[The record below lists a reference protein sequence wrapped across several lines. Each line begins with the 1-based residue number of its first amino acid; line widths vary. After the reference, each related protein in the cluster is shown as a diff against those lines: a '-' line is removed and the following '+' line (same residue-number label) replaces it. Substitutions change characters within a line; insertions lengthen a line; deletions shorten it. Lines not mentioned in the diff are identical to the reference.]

1 MSARDEPQATP
12 LLDSIN
18 SRFSVDG
25 ELHQGFQLGSIV
37 IEPDLGVIIRNGQ
50 RYHLAPKAM
59 EILLFLS
66 STNGEIVS
74 REQILSF
81 GWGDNHAAKNN
92 VTHIISEIRHVLD
105 DHKECPT
112 YIQTI
117 PRKGYRML
125 LPTITKSRNSI
136 WPFPADQAGQII
148 DSEKKWKLS
157 FSLLKSSRLINASA
171 AYLVVSWVLLQVF
184 SIILPIFDVPTWGG
198 KVAALCLVV
207 GFPIVISFQWLK
219 EFKIR
224 KKFNHENTKKHRF
237 IYRQFAIDSFFVLI
251 ILLVIYYV
259 STHLIEKIENE
270 SSIQPIN
277 AVNEDKAP
285 QANFTENAVA
295 ILSFHATDTVNNPQ
309 YFISGLQE
317 ELINLVALKPA
328 FKVSSMRAID
338 ALGPKASITQ
348 IKNRLGVK
356 YIVEGK
362 SKTINGTLI
371 INTVMTDVIT
381 GFQVWSDESKGSTNE
396 LVLLYNELSRK
407 IINALHWLI
416 VGDKSLNNS
425 NYLPTESFLA
435 YDAYLQGKEKYRNS
449 KSIKALYQAEQ
460 LFLKA
465 LQLDPDFVQAS
476 SALCHIYL
484 DKYLLND
491 DTNEYQK
498 GLNVCQL
505 IASNEMVSFESQL
518 ALGTLYRV
526 NGQYQKAE
534 QHLNKAKLIK
544 PDASEVFISL
554 AELYTKL
561 GQISRAE
568 NLYQQAINL
577 ERGNWKNYY
586 DYGLFLFYSGRYEQ
600 AISQFNKVTLINKN
614 TAMVFN
620 ALGAVYYMVLDFEQ
634 ANVAWSKSLAIEPIS
649 VTYSNL
655 GTVLFFMQRF
665 ENAAEMYLKSA
676 ELSPLDP
683 TVWGNLGDAYKYSKN
698 KRPNAKLAY
707 QKGLELAKK
716 NALIND
722 KYPSLQAQIS
732 RYYSELEQCE
742 QAKVHQEIVLT
753 NNIQDPYIYY
763 DLAIVS
769 INCFDVDAIKLFIE
783 KAILLGYP
791 SKLLLADPQFY
802 DYKLWLQKLVKPI
815 HKKKGIQ

>member
-1 MSARDEPQATP
+1 MAARDEPQAAP
-12 LLDSIN
+12 LLDNIN
-18 SRFSVDG
+18 SRFSVDT
-25 ELHQGFQLGSIV
+25 ELHQGFQLGAVV

-59 EILLFLS
+59 EVLLFLS
-66 STNGEIVS
+66 STNGEIVT

-81 GWGDNHAAKNN
+81 GWGDKNAAKNN

-125 LPTITKSRNSI
+125 LPTIAKSANSI
-136 WPFPADQAGQII
+136 WPFPADQAGQITGL
-148 DSEKKWKLS
+148 DKKWKLS

-184 SIILPIFDVPTWGG
+184 SIILPIFDVQTWGG

-224 KKFNHENTKKHRF
+224 KKFNHENSKKPQF

-259 STHLIEKIENE
+259 STHLIDKIEKE
-270 SSIQPIN
+270 SSVQPIHIFN
-277 AVNEDKAP
+277 HDKAP
-285 QANFTENAVA
+285 RASLTENSVA
-295 ILSFHATDTVNNPQ
+295 ILSFHTIDTANNSQ

-328 FKVSSMRAID
+328 FKVSSMRAVN
-338 ALGPKASITQ
+338 ALGPQASIEQ
-348 IKNRLGVK
+348 IKHSLGVK

-362 SKTINGTLI
+362 SKTIDGTLI

-381 GFQVWSDESKGSTNE
+381 GFQVWSDESKGSINE
-396 LVLLYNELSRK
+396 LVLLYNEISRK
-407 IINALHWLI
+407 IINALHLLI
-416 VGDKSLNNS
+416 VGDKTLDNT
-425 NYLPTESFLA
+425 NYMPTESFLA

-449 KSIKALYQAEQ
+449 KSIKALNQAEQ
-460 LFLKA
+460 LFLTA

-476 SALCHIYL
+476 SALCHTYL

-498 GLNVCQL
+498 ALNVCQL
-505 IASNEMVSFESQL
+505 IANNEMVSFESQL

-544 PDASEVFISL
+544 SDSSEVFISL
-554 AELYTKL
+554 AELYAKL
-561 GQISRAE
+561 GQVSKAE
-568 NLYQQAINL
+568 SLYQEAINL
-577 ERGNWKNYY
+577 ERGNWQNYY
-586 DYGLFLFYSGRYEQ
+586 DYGLFLFYSGRYQQ

-634 ANVAWSKSLAIEPIS
+634 ANIAWSKSLAIEPIS

-665 ENAAEMYLKSA
+665 ENAAQMYLKSA

-698 KRPNAKLAY
+698 KQKNAQLAY
-707 QKGLELAKK
+707 QKGLKLAQK
-716 NALIND
+716 NAIIND
-722 KYPSLQAQIS
+722 KNPSLQAQIS
-732 RYYSELEQCE
+732 RYYSELRQCE
-742 QAKVHQEIVLT
+742 QAKKHQEIVLK
-753 NNIQDPYIYY
+753 NNVQDPYIYY

-769 INCFDVDAIKLFIE
+769 INCLDVDTVKLFIE
-783 KAILLGYP
+783 KAISLGYP
-791 SKLLLADPQFY
+791 AKLLLADPQFY
-802 DYKLWLQKLVKPI
+802 DYKLWLKTLVQEE
-815 HKKKGIQ
+815 GNL

>member
-1 MSARDEPQATP
+1 M
-12 LLDSIN
+12 
-18 SRFSVDG
+18 
-25 ELHQGFQLGSIV
+25 
-37 IEPDLGVIIRNGQ
+37 
-50 RYHLAPKAM
+50 
-59 EILLFLS
+59 
-66 STNGEIVS
+66 
-74 REQILSF
+74 
-81 GWGDNHAAKNN
+81 
-92 VTHIISEIRHVLD
+92 LD

-125 LPTITKSRNSI
+125 LPTIAKSANSI
-136 WPFPADQAGQII
+136 WPFPADQAGQITGL
-148 DSEKKWKLS
+148 DKKWKLS

-224 KKFNHENTKKHRF
+224 KKFNHENSKKPQF

-259 STHLIEKIENE
+259 STHLIDKIEKE
-270 SSIQPIN
+270 SSVQPIHIFN
-277 AVNEDKAP
+277 HDKAP
-285 QANFTENAVA
+285 RASLTENSVA
-295 ILSFHATDTVNNPQ
+295 ILSFHTIDTANNSQ

-328 FKVSSMRAID
+328 FKVSSMRAVN
-338 ALGPKASITQ
+338 ALGPQASIEQ
-348 IKNRLGVK
+348 IKHSLGVK

-362 SKTINGTLI
+362 SKTIDGTLI

-381 GFQVWSDESKGSTNE
+381 GFQVWSDESKGSINE
-396 LVLLYNELSRK
+396 LVLLYNEISRK
-407 IINALHWLI
+407 IINALHLLI
-416 VGDKSLNNS
+416 VGDKTLDNT
-425 NYLPTESFLA
+425 NYMPTESFLA

-449 KSIKALYQAEQ
+449 KSIKALNQAEQ
-460 LFLKA
+460 LFLTA

-476 SALCHIYL
+476 SALCHTYL

-498 GLNVCQL
+498 ALNVCQL
-505 IASNEMVSFESQL
+505 IANNEMVSFESQL

-544 PDASEVFISL
+544 SDSSEVFISL
-554 AELYTKL
+554 AELYAKL
-561 GQISRAE
+561 GQVSKAE
-568 NLYQQAINL
+568 SLYQEAINL
-577 ERGNWKNYY
+577 ERGNWQNYY
-586 DYGLFLFYSGRYEQ
+586 DYGLFLFYSGRYQQ
-600 AISQFNKVTLINKN
+600 AINQFNKVTLINKN

-634 ANVAWSKSLAIEPIS
+634 ANIAWSKSLAIEPIS

-665 ENAAEMYLKSA
+665 ENAAQMYLKSA

-698 KRPNAKLAY
+698 KQKNAQLAYEKGLKLA
-707 QKGLELAKK
+707 QK
-716 NALIND
+716 NAIIND
-722 KYPSLQAQIS
+722 KNSSLQAQIS
-732 RYYSELEQCE
+732 RYYSELRQCE
-742 QAKVHQEIVLT
+742 QAKKHQEIVLK
-753 NNIQDPYIYY
+753 NNVQDPYIYY

-769 INCFDVDAIKLFIE
+769 INCLDVDTVKLFIE
-783 KAILLGYP
+783 KAISLGYP
-791 SKLLLADPQFY
+791 AKLLLADPQFY
-802 DYKLWLQKLVKPI
+802 DYKLWLKTLVQEE
-815 HKKKGIQ
+815 GNL

>member
-1 MSARDEPQATP
+1 MAARDEPQAAP
-12 LLDSIN
+12 LLDNIN
-18 SRFSVDG
+18 SRFSVDT
-25 ELHQGFQLGSIV
+25 ELHQGFQLGAVV

-59 EILLFLS
+59 EVLLFLS
-66 STNGEIVS
+66 STNGEIVT

-81 GWGDNHAAKNN
+81 GWGDKNAAKNN

-125 LPTITKSRNSI
+125 LPTIAKSANSI
-136 WPFPADQAGQII
+136 WPFPADQAGQITGL
-148 DSEKKWKLS
+148 DKKWKLS

-224 KKFNHENTKKHRF
+224 KKFNHENSKKPQF

-259 STHLIEKIENE
+259 STHLIDKIEKE
-270 SSIQPIN
+270 SSVQPIHIFN
-277 AVNEDKAP
+277 HDKAP
-285 QANFTENAVA
+285 RASLTENSVA
-295 ILSFHATDTVNNPQ
+295 ILSFHTIDTANNSQ

-328 FKVSSMRAID
+328 FKVSSMRAVN
-338 ALGPKASITQ
+338 ALGPQASIEQ
-348 IKNRLGVK
+348 IKHSLGVK

-362 SKTINGTLI
+362 SKTIDGTLI

-381 GFQVWSDESKGSTNE
+381 GFQVWSDESKGSINE
-396 LVLLYNELSRK
+396 LVLLYNEISRK
-407 IINALHWLI
+407 IINALHLLI
-416 VGDKSLNNS
+416 VGDKTLDNT
-425 NYLPTESFLA
+425 NYMPTESFLA

-449 KSIKALYQAEQ
+449 KSIKALNQAEQ
-460 LFLKA
+460 LFLTA

-476 SALCHIYL
+476 SALCHTYL

-498 GLNVCQL
+498 ALNVCQL
-505 IASNEMVSFESQL
+505 IANNEMVSFESQL

-544 PDASEVFISL
+544 SDSSEVFISL
-554 AELYTKL
+554 AELYAKL
-561 GQISRAE
+561 GQVSKAE
-568 NLYQQAINL
+568 SLYQEAINL
-577 ERGNWKNYY
+577 ERGNWQNYY
-586 DYGLFLFYSGRYEQ
+586 DYGLFLFYSGRYQQ

-634 ANVAWSKSLAIEPIS
+634 ANIAWSKSLAIEPIS

-665 ENAAEMYLKSA
+665 ENAAQMYLKSA

-698 KRPNAKLAY
+698 KQKNAQLAYEKGLKLA
-707 QKGLELAKK
+707 QK
-716 NALIND
+716 NAIIND
-722 KYPSLQAQIS
+722 KNPSLQAQIS
-732 RYYSELEQCE
+732 RYYSELRQCE
-742 QAKVHQEIVLT
+742 QAKKHQEIVLK
-753 NNIQDPYIYY
+753 NNVQDPYIYY

-769 INCFDVDAIKLFIE
+769 INCLDVDTVKLFIE
-783 KAILLGYP
+783 KAISLGYP
-791 SKLLLADPQFY
+791 AKLLLADPQFY
-802 DYKLWLQKLVKPI
+802 DYKLWLKTLVQEE
-815 HKKKGIQ
+815 GNL

>member
-1 MSARDEPQATP
+1 MAARDEPQAAP
-12 LLDSIN
+12 LLDNIN
-18 SRFSVDG
+18 SRFSVDT
-25 ELHQGFQLGSIV
+25 ELHQGFQLGAAV

-59 EILLFLS
+59 EVLLFLS
-66 STNGEIVS
+66 STNGEIVT

-81 GWGDNHAAKNN
+81 GWGDKNAAKNN

-125 LPTITKSRNSI
+125 LPTIAKSANSI
-136 WPFPADQAGQII
+136 WPFPADQAGQITGL
-148 DSEKKWKLS
+148 DKKWKLS

-224 KKFNHENTKKHRF
+224 KKFNHENSKKPQF

-259 STHLIEKIENE
+259 STHLIDKIEKE
-270 SSIQPIN
+270 SSVQPIHIFN
-277 AVNEDKAP
+277 HDKAP
-285 QANFTENAVA
+285 RASLTENSVA
-295 ILSFHATDTVNNPQ
+295 ILSFHTIDTANNSQ

-328 FKVSSMRAID
+328 FKVSSMRAVN
-338 ALGPKASITQ
+338 ALGPQASIEQ
-348 IKNRLGVK
+348 IKQSLGVK

-362 SKTINGTLI
+362 SKTIDGTLI

-381 GFQVWSDESKGSTNE
+381 GFQVWSDESKGSINE
-396 LVLLYNELSRK
+396 LVLLYNEISRK
-407 IINALHWLI
+407 IINALHLLI
-416 VGDKSLNNS
+416 VGDKTLDNT
-425 NYLPTESFLA
+425 NYMPTESFLA

-449 KSIKALYQAEQ
+449 KSIKALNQAEQ
-460 LFLKA
+460 LFLTA

-476 SALCHIYL
+476 SALCHTYL

-498 GLNVCQL
+498 ALNVCQL
-505 IASNEMVSFESQL
+505 IANNEMVSFESQL

-544 PDASEVFISL
+544 SDSSEVFISL
-554 AELYTKL
+554 AELYAKL
-561 GQISRAE
+561 GQVSKAE
-568 NLYQQAINL
+568 SLYQEAINL

-586 DYGLFLFYSGRYEQ
+586 DYGLFLFYSGRYQQ

-634 ANVAWSKSLAIEPIS
+634 ANIAWSKSLAIEPIS

-665 ENAAEMYLKSA
+665 ENAAQMYLKSA

-698 KRPNAKLAY
+698 KQKNAQLAYEKGLKLA
-707 QKGLELAKK
+707 QK
-716 NALIND
+716 NAIIND
-722 KYPSLQAQIS
+722 KNPSLQAQIS
-732 RYYSELEQCE
+732 RYYSELRQCE
-742 QAKVHQEIVLT
+742 QAKKHQEIVLK
-753 NNIQDPYIYY
+753 NNVQDPYIYY

-769 INCFDVDAIKLFIE
+769 INCLDVDTVKLFIE
-783 KAILLGYP
+783 KAISLGYP
-791 SKLLLADPQFY
+791 AKLLLADPQFY
-802 DYKLWLQKLVKPI
+802 DYKLWLKTLVQEE
-815 HKKKGIQ
+815 GNL

>member
-1 MSARDEPQATP
+1 VAARDEPQAAP
-12 LLDSIN
+12 LLDNIN
-18 SRFSVDG
+18 SRFSVDT
-25 ELHQGFQLGSIV
+25 ELHQGFQLGAAV

-59 EILLFLS
+59 EVLLFLS
-66 STNGEIVS
+66 STNGEIVT

-81 GWGDNHAAKNN
+81 GWGDKNAAKNN

-125 LPTITKSRNSI
+125 LPTIAKSANSI
-136 WPFPADQAGQII
+136 WPFPADQAGQITGL
-148 DSEKKWKLS
+148 DKKWKLS

-224 KKFNHENTKKHRF
+224 KKFNHENSKKPQF

-259 STHLIEKIENE
+259 STHLIDKIEKE
-270 SSIQPIN
+270 SSVQPIHIFN
-277 AVNEDKAP
+277 HDKAP
-285 QANFTENAVA
+285 RASLTENSVA
-295 ILSFHATDTVNNPQ
+295 ILSFHTIDTANNSQ

-328 FKVSSMRAID
+328 FKVSSMRAVN
-338 ALGPKASITQ
+338 ALGPQASIEQ
-348 IKNRLGVK
+348 IKQSLGVK

-362 SKTINGTLI
+362 SKTIDGTLI

-381 GFQVWSDESKGSTNE
+381 GFQVWSDESKGSINE
-396 LVLLYNELSRK
+396 LVLLYNEISRK
-407 IINALHWLI
+407 IINALHLLI
-416 VGDKSLNNS
+416 VGDKTLDNT
-425 NYLPTESFLA
+425 NYMPTESFLA

-449 KSIKALYQAEQ
+449 KSIKALNQAEQ
-460 LFLKA
+460 LFLTA

-476 SALCHIYL
+476 SALCHTYL

-498 GLNVCQL
+498 ALNVCQL
-505 IASNEMVSFESQL
+505 IANNEMVSFESQL

-544 PDASEVFISL
+544 SDSSEVFISL
-554 AELYTKL
+554 AELYAKL
-561 GQISRAE
+561 GQVSKAE
-568 NLYQQAINL
+568 SLYQEAINL

-586 DYGLFLFYSGRYEQ
+586 DYGLFLFYSGRYQQ

-634 ANVAWSKSLAIEPIS
+634 ANIAWSKSLAIEPIS

-665 ENAAEMYLKSA
+665 ENAAQMYLKSA

-698 KRPNAKLAY
+698 KQKNAQLAYEKGLKLA
-707 QKGLELAKK
+707 QK
-716 NALIND
+716 NAIIND
-722 KYPSLQAQIS
+722 KNPSLQAQIS
-732 RYYSELEQCE
+732 RYYSELRQCE
-742 QAKVHQEIVLT
+742 QAKKHQEIVLK
-753 NNIQDPYIYY
+753 NNVQDPYIYY

-769 INCFDVDAIKLFIE
+769 INCLDVDTVKLFIE
-783 KAILLGYP
+783 KAISLGYP
-791 SKLLLADPQFY
+791 AKLLLADPQFY
-802 DYKLWLQKLVKPI
+802 DYKLWLKTLVQEE
-815 HKKKGIQ
+815 GNL

>member
-1 MSARDEPQATP
+1 MAARDEPQAAP
-12 LLDSIN
+12 LLDNIN
-18 SRFSVDG
+18 SRFSVDT
-25 ELHQGFQLGSIV
+25 ELHQGFQLGAAV

-59 EILLFLS
+59 EVLLFLS
-66 STNGEIVS
+66 STNGEIVT

-81 GWGDNHAAKNN
+81 GWGDKNAAKNN

-125 LPTITKSRNSI
+125 LPTIAKSANSI
-136 WPFPADQAGQII
+136 WPFPADQAGQITGL
-148 DSEKKWKLS
+148 DKKWKLS

-224 KKFNHENTKKHRF
+224 KKFNHENSKKPQF

-259 STHLIEKIENE
+259 STHLIDKIEKE
-270 SSIQPIN
+270 SSVQPIHIFN
-277 AVNEDKAP
+277 HDKAP
-285 QANFTENAVA
+285 RASLTENSVA
-295 ILSFHATDTVNNPQ
+295 ILSFHTIDTANNSQ

-328 FKVSSMRAID
+328 FKVSSMRAVN
-338 ALGPKASITQ
+338 ALGPQASIEQ
-348 IKNRLGVK
+348 IKHSLGVK

-362 SKTINGTLI
+362 SKTIDGTLI

-381 GFQVWSDESKGSTNE
+381 GFQVWSDESKGSINE
-396 LVLLYNELSRK
+396 LVLLYNEISRK
-407 IINALHWLI
+407 IINALHLLI
-416 VGDKSLNNS
+416 VGDKTLDNT
-425 NYLPTESFLA
+425 NYMPTESFLA

-449 KSIKALYQAEQ
+449 KSIKALNQAEQ
-460 LFLKA
+460 LFLTA

-476 SALCHIYL
+476 SALCHTYL

-498 GLNVCQL
+498 ALNVCQL
-505 IASNEMVSFESQL
+505 IANNEMVSFESQL

-544 PDASEVFISL
+544 SDSSEVFISL
-554 AELYTKL
+554 AELYAKL
-561 GQISRAE
+561 GQVSKAE
-568 NLYQQAINL
+568 SLYQEAINL
-577 ERGNWKNYY
+577 ERGNWQNYY
-586 DYGLFLFYSGRYEQ
+586 DYGLFLFYSGRYQQ

-634 ANVAWSKSLAIEPIS
+634 ANIAWSKSLAIEPIS

-665 ENAAEMYLKSA
+665 ENAAQMYLKSA

-698 KRPNAKLAY
+698 KQKNAQLAYEKGLKLA
-707 QKGLELAKK
+707 QK
-716 NALIND
+716 NAIIND
-722 KYPSLQAQIS
+722 KNPSLQAQIS
-732 RYYSELEQCE
+732 RYYSELRQCE
-742 QAKVHQEIVLT
+742 QAEKHQEIVLK
-753 NNIQDPYIYY
+753 NNVQDPYIYY

-769 INCFDVDAIKLFIE
+769 INCLDVDTVKLFIE
-783 KAILLGYP
+783 KAISLGYP
-791 SKLLLADPQFY
+791 AKLLLADPQFY
-802 DYKLWLQKLVKPI
+802 DYKLWLKTLVQEE
-815 HKKKGIQ
+815 GNL

>member
-1 MSARDEPQATP
+1 MAARDEPQAAP
-12 LLDSIN
+12 LLDNIN
-18 SRFSVDG
+18 SRFSVDT
-25 ELHQGFQLGSIV
+25 ELHQGFQLGAAV

-59 EILLFLS
+59 EVLLFLS
-66 STNGEIVS
+66 STNGEIVT

-81 GWGDNHAAKNN
+81 GWGDKNAAKNN

-125 LPTITKSRNSI
+125 LPTIAKSANSI
-136 WPFPADQAGQII
+136 WPFPADQAGQITGL
-148 DSEKKWKLS
+148 DKKWKLS

-224 KKFNHENTKKHRF
+224 KKFNYENSKKPQF

-259 STHLIEKIENE
+259 STHLIDKIEKE
-270 SSIQPIN
+270 SSVQPIHIFN
-277 AVNEDKAP
+277 HDKAP
-285 QANFTENAVA
+285 RASLTENSVA
-295 ILSFHATDTVNNPQ
+295 ILSFHTIDTANNSQ

-328 FKVSSMRAID
+328 FKVSSMRAVN
-338 ALGPKASITQ
+338 ALGPQASIEQ
-348 IKNRLGVK
+348 IKHSLGVK

-362 SKTINGTLI
+362 SKTIDGTLI

-381 GFQVWSDESKGSTNE
+381 GFQVWSDESKGSINE
-396 LVLLYNELSRK
+396 LVLLYNEISRK
-407 IINALHWLI
+407 IINALHLLI
-416 VGDKSLNNS
+416 VGDKTLDNT
-425 NYLPTESFLA
+425 NYMPTESFLA

-449 KSIKALYQAEQ
+449 KSIKALNQAEQ
-460 LFLKA
+460 LFLTA

-476 SALCHIYL
+476 SALCHTYL

-498 GLNVCQL
+498 ALNVCQL
-505 IASNEMVSFESQL
+505 IANNEMVSFESQL

-544 PDASEVFISL
+544 SDSSEVFISL
-554 AELYTKL
+554 AELYAKL
-561 GQISRAE
+561 GQVSKAE
-568 NLYQQAINL
+568 SLYQEAINL
-577 ERGNWKNYY
+577 ERGNWQNYY
-586 DYGLFLFYSGRYEQ
+586 DYGLFLFYSGRYQQ

-634 ANVAWSKSLAIEPIS
+634 ANIAWSKSLAIEPIS

-665 ENAAEMYLKSA
+665 ENAAQMYLKSA

-698 KRPNAKLAY
+698 KQKNAQLAYEKGLKLA
-707 QKGLELAKK
+707 QK
-716 NALIND
+716 NAIIND
-722 KYPSLQAQIS
+722 KNPSLQAQIS
-732 RYYSELEQCE
+732 RYYSELRQCE
-742 QAKVHQEIVLT
+742 QAKKHQEIVLK
-753 NNIQDPYIYY
+753 NNVQDPYIYY

-769 INCFDVDAIKLFIE
+769 INCLDVDTVKLFIE
-783 KAILLGYP
+783 KAISLGYP
-791 SKLLLADPQFY
+791 AKLLLADPQFY
-802 DYKLWLQKLVKPI
+802 DYKLWLKTLVQEE
-815 HKKKGIQ
+815 GNL

>member
-1 MSARDEPQATP
+1 MAARDEPQAAP
-12 LLDSIN
+12 LLDNIN
-18 SRFSVDG
+18 SRFSVDT
-25 ELHQGFQLGSIV
+25 ELHQGFQLGAAV

-59 EILLFLS
+59 EVLLFLS
-66 STNGEIVS
+66 STNGEIVT

-81 GWGDNHAAKNN
+81 GWGDKNAAKNN

-125 LPTITKSRNSI
+125 LPTIAKSANSI
-136 WPFPADQAGQII
+136 WPFPADQAGQITGL
-148 DSEKKWKLS
+148 DKKWKLS

-224 KKFNHENTKKHRF
+224 KKFNHENSKKPQF

-259 STHLIEKIENE
+259 STHLIDKIEKE
-270 SSIQPIN
+270 SSVQPIHIFN
-277 AVNEDKAP
+277 HDKAP
-285 QANFTENAVA
+285 RASLTENSVA
-295 ILSFHATDTVNNPQ
+295 ILSFHTIDTANNSQ

-328 FKVSSMRAID
+328 FKVSSMRAVN
-338 ALGPKASITQ
+338 ALGPQASIEQ
-348 IKNRLGVK
+348 IKHSLGVK

-362 SKTINGTLI
+362 SKTIDGTLI

-381 GFQVWSDESKGSTNE
+381 GFQVWSDESKGSINE
-396 LVLLYNELSRK
+396 LVLLYNEISRK
-407 IINALHWLI
+407 IINALHLLI
-416 VGDKSLNNS
+416 VGDKTLDNT
-425 NYLPTESFLA
+425 NYMPTESFLA

-449 KSIKALYQAEQ
+449 KSIKALNQAEQ
-460 LFLKA
+460 LFLTA

-476 SALCHIYL
+476 SALCHTYL

-498 GLNVCQL
+498 ALNVCQL
-505 IASNEMVSFESQL
+505 IANNEMVSFESQL

-544 PDASEVFISL
+544 SDSSEVFISL
-554 AELYTKL
+554 AELYAKL
-561 GQISRAE
+561 GQVSKAE
-568 NLYQQAINL
+568 SLYQEAINL
-577 ERGNWKNYY
+577 ERGNWQNYY
-586 DYGLFLFYSGRYEQ
+586 DYGLFLFYSGRYQQ

-634 ANVAWSKSLAIEPIS
+634 ANIAWSKSLAIEPIS

-665 ENAAEMYLKSA
+665 ENAAQMYLKSA

-698 KRPNAKLAY
+698 KQKNAQLAYEKGLKLA
-707 QKGLELAKK
+707 QK
-716 NALIND
+716 NAIIND
-722 KYPSLQAQIS
+722 KNPSLQAQIS
-732 RYYSELEQCE
+732 RYYSELRQCE
-742 QAKVHQEIVLT
+742 QAKKHQEIVLK
-753 NNIQDPYIYY
+753 NNVQDPYIYY

-769 INCFDVDAIKLFIE
+769 INCLDVDTVKLFIE
-783 KAILLGYP
+783 KAISLGYP
-791 SKLLLADPQFY
+791 AKLLLADPQFY
-802 DYKLWLQKLVKPI
+802 DYKLWLKTLVQEE
-815 HKKKGIQ
+815 GNL

>member
-1 MSARDEPQATP
+1 MAARDEPQAAP
-12 LLDSIN
+12 LLDNIN
-18 SRFSVDG
+18 SRFSVDT
-25 ELHQGFQLGSIV
+25 ELHQGFQLGAAV

-59 EILLFLS
+59 EVLLFLS
-66 STNGEIVS
+66 STNGEIVT

-81 GWGDNHAAKNN
+81 GWGDKNAAKNN

-125 LPTITKSRNSI
+125 LPTIAKSANSI
-136 WPFPADQAGQII
+136 WPFPADQAGQITGL
-148 DSEKKWKLS
+148 DKKWKLS

-224 KKFNHENTKKHRF
+224 KKFNHENSKKPQF

-259 STHLIEKIENE
+259 STHLIDKIEKE
-270 SSIQPIN
+270 SSVQPIHIFN
-277 AVNEDKAP
+277 HDKAP
-285 QANFTENAVA
+285 RASLTENSVA
-295 ILSFHATDTVNNPQ
+295 ILSFHTIDTANNSQ

-328 FKVSSMRAID
+328 FKVSSMRAVN
-338 ALGPKASITQ
+338 ALGPQASIEQ
-348 IKNRLGVK
+348 IKQSLGVK

-362 SKTINGTLI
+362 SKTIDGTLI

-381 GFQVWSDESKGSTNE
+381 GFQVWSDESKGSINE
-396 LVLLYNELSRK
+396 LVLLYNEISRK
-407 IINALHWLI
+407 IINALHLLI
-416 VGDKSLNNS
+416 VGDKTLDNT
-425 NYLPTESFLA
+425 NYMPTESFLA

-449 KSIKALYQAEQ
+449 KSIKALNQAEQ
-460 LFLKA
+460 LFLTA

-476 SALCHIYL
+476 SALCHTYL

-498 GLNVCQL
+498 ALNVCQL
-505 IASNEMVSFESQL
+505 IANNEMVSFESQL

-544 PDASEVFISL
+544 SDSSEVFISL
-554 AELYTKL
+554 AELYAKL
-561 GQISRAE
+561 GQVSKAE
-568 NLYQQAINL
+568 SLYQEAINL
-577 ERGNWKNYY
+577 ERGNWQNYY
-586 DYGLFLFYSGRYEQ
+586 DYGLFLFYSGRYQQ

-634 ANVAWSKSLAIEPIS
+634 ANIAWSKSLAIEPIS

-665 ENAAEMYLKSA
+665 ENAAQMYLKSA

-698 KRPNAKLAY
+698 KQKNAQLAYEKGLKLA
-707 QKGLELAKK
+707 QK
-716 NALIND
+716 NAIIND
-722 KYPSLQAQIS
+722 KNPSLQAQIS
-732 RYYSELEQCE
+732 RYYSELRQCE
-742 QAKVHQEIVLT
+742 QAKKHQEIVLK
-753 NNIQDPYIYY
+753 NNVQDPYIYY

-769 INCFDVDAIKLFIE
+769 INCLDVDTVKLFIE
-783 KAILLGYP
+783 KAISLGYP
-791 SKLLLADPQFY
+791 AKLLLADPQFY
-802 DYKLWLQKLVKPI
+802 DYKLWLKTLVQEE
-815 HKKKGIQ
+815 GNL

>member
-1 MSARDEPQATP
+1 MAARDEPQAAP
-12 LLDSIN
+12 LLDNIN
-18 SRFSVDG
+18 SRFSVDT
-25 ELHQGFQLGSIV
+25 ELHQGFQLGAAV

-59 EILLFLS
+59 EVLLFLS
-66 STNGEIVS
+66 STNGEIVT

-81 GWGDNHAAKNN
+81 GWGDKNAAKNN

-125 LPTITKSRNSI
+125 LPTIAKSANSI
-136 WPFPADQAGQII
+136 WPFPADQAGQITGL
-148 DSEKKWKLS
+148 DKKWKLS

-224 KKFNHENTKKHRF
+224 KKFNHENSKKPQF

-259 STHLIEKIENE
+259 STHLIDKIEKE
-270 SSIQPIN
+270 SSVQPIHIFN
-277 AVNEDKAP
+277 HDKAP
-285 QANFTENAVA
+285 RASLTENSVA
-295 ILSFHATDTVNNPQ
+295 ILSFHTIDTANNSQ

-328 FKVSSMRAID
+328 FKVSSMRAVN
-338 ALGPKASITQ
+338 ALGPQASIEQ
-348 IKNRLGVK
+348 IKHSLGVK

-362 SKTINGTLI
+362 SKTIDGTLI

-381 GFQVWSDESKGSTNE
+381 GFQVWSDESKGSINE
-396 LVLLYNELSRK
+396 LVLLYNEISRK
-407 IINALHWLI
+407 IINALHLLI
-416 VGDKSLNNS
+416 VGDKTLDNT
-425 NYLPTESFLA
+425 NYMPTESFLA

-449 KSIKALYQAEQ
+449 KSIKALNQAEQ
-460 LFLKA
+460 LFLTA

-476 SALCHIYL
+476 SALCHTYL

-498 GLNVCQL
+498 ALNVCQL
-505 IASNEMVSFESQL
+505 IANNEMVSFESQL

-544 PDASEVFISL
+544 SDSSEVFISL
-554 AELYTKL
+554 AELYAKL
-561 GQISRAE
+561 GQVSKAE
-568 NLYQQAINL
+568 SLYQEAINL

-586 DYGLFLFYSGRYEQ
+586 DYGLFLFYSGRYQQ

-634 ANVAWSKSLAIEPIS
+634 ANIAWSKSLAIEPIS

-665 ENAAEMYLKSA
+665 ENASEMYLKSA

-698 KRPNAKLAY
+698 KQKNAQLAYEKGLKLA
-707 QKGLELAKK
+707 QK
-716 NALIND
+716 NAIIND
-722 KYPSLQAQIS
+722 KNPSLQAQIS
-732 RYYSELEQCE
+732 RYYSELRQCE
-742 QAKVHQEIVLT
+742 QAKKHQEIVLK
-753 NNIQDPYIYY
+753 NNVQDPYIYY

-769 INCFDVDAIKLFIE
+769 INCLDVDTVKLFIE
-783 KAILLGYP
+783 KAISLGYP
-791 SKLLLADPQFY
+791 AKLLLADPQFY
-802 DYKLWLQKLVKPI
+802 DYKLWLKTLVQEE
-815 HKKKGIQ
+815 GNL

>member
-1 MSARDEPQATP
+1 MAARDEPQAAP
-12 LLDSIN
+12 LLDNIN
-18 SRFSVDG
+18 SRFSVDT
-25 ELHQGFQLGSIV
+25 ELHQGFQLGAAV

-59 EILLFLS
+59 EVLLFLS
-66 STNGEIVS
+66 STNGEIVT

-81 GWGDNHAAKNN
+81 GWGDKNAAKNN

-125 LPTITKSRNSI
+125 LPTIAKSANSI
-136 WPFPADQAGQII
+136 WPFPADQAGQITGL
-148 DSEKKWKLS
+148 DKKWKLS

-224 KKFNHENTKKHRF
+224 KKFNHENSKKPQF

-259 STHLIEKIENE
+259 STHLIDKIEKE
-270 SSIQPIN
+270 SSVQPIHIFN
-277 AVNEDKAP
+277 HDKAP
-285 QANFTENAVA
+285 RASLTENSVA
-295 ILSFHATDTVNNPQ
+295 ILSFQTIDTANNSQ

-328 FKVSSMRAID
+328 FKVSSMRAVN
-338 ALGPKASITQ
+338 ALGPQASIEQ
-348 IKNRLGVK
+348 IKHSLGVK

-362 SKTINGTLI
+362 SKTIDGTLI

-381 GFQVWSDESKGSTNE
+381 GFQVWSDESKGSINE
-396 LVLLYNELSRK
+396 LVLLYNEISRK
-407 IINALHWLI
+407 IINALHLLI
-416 VGDKSLNNS
+416 VGDKTLDNT
-425 NYLPTESFLA
+425 NYMPTESFLA

-449 KSIKALYQAEQ
+449 KSIKALNQAEQ
-460 LFLKA
+460 LFLTA

-476 SALCHIYL
+476 SALCHTYL

-498 GLNVCQL
+498 ALNVCQL
-505 IASNEMVSFESQL
+505 IANNEMVSFESQL

-544 PDASEVFISL
+544 SDSSEVFISL
-554 AELYTKL
+554 AELYAKL
-561 GQISRAE
+561 GQVSKAE
-568 NLYQQAINL
+568 SLYQEAINL
-577 ERGNWKNYY
+577 ERGNWQNYY
-586 DYGLFLFYSGRYEQ
+586 DYGLFLFYSGRYQQ

-634 ANVAWSKSLAIEPIS
+634 ANIAWSKSLAIEPIS

-665 ENAAEMYLKSA
+665 ENAAQMYLKSA

-698 KRPNAKLAY
+698 KQKNAQLAYEKGLKLA
-707 QKGLELAKK
+707 QK
-716 NALIND
+716 NAIIND
-722 KYPSLQAQIS
+722 KNPSLQAQIS
-732 RYYSELEQCE
+732 RYYSELRQCE
-742 QAKVHQEIVLT
+742 QAKKHQEIVLK
-753 NNIQDPYIYY
+753 NNVQDPYIYY

-769 INCFDVDAIKLFIE
+769 INCLDVDTVKLFIE
-783 KAILLGYP
+783 KAISLGYP
-791 SKLLLADPQFY
+791 AKLLLADPQFY
-802 DYKLWLQKLVKPI
+802 DYKLWLKTLVQEE
-815 HKKKGIQ
+815 GNL

>member
-1 MSARDEPQATP
+1 MAARDEPQAAP
-12 LLDSIN
+12 LLDNIN
-18 SRFSVDG
+18 SRFSVDT
-25 ELHQGFQLGSIV
+25 ELHQGFQLGAVV

-59 EILLFLS
+59 EVLLFLS
-66 STNGEIVS
+66 STNGEIVT

-81 GWGDNHAAKNN
+81 GWGDKNAAKNN

-125 LPTITKSRNSI
+125 LPTIAKSANSI
-136 WPFPADQAGQII
+136 WPFPADQAGQITGL
-148 DSEKKWKLS
+148 DKKWKLS

-184 SIILPIFDVPTWGG
+184 SIILPIFDGPTWGG

-224 KKFNHENTKKHRF
+224 KKFNHENSKKPQF

-259 STHLIEKIENE
+259 STHLIDKIEKE
-270 SSIQPIN
+270 SSVQPIHIFN
-277 AVNEDKAP
+277 HDKAP
-285 QANFTENAVA
+285 RASLTENSVA
-295 ILSFHATDTVNNPQ
+295 ILSFHTIDTANNSQ

-328 FKVSSMRAID
+328 FKVSSMRAVN
-338 ALGPKASITQ
+338 ALGPQASIEQ
-348 IKNRLGVK
+348 IKHSLGVK

-362 SKTINGTLI
+362 SKTIDGTLI

-381 GFQVWSDESKGSTNE
+381 GFQVWSDESKGSINE
-396 LVLLYNELSRK
+396 LVLLYNEISRK
-407 IINALHWLI
+407 IINALHLLI
-416 VGDKSLNNS
+416 VGDKTLDNT
-425 NYLPTESFLA
+425 NYMPTESFLA

-449 KSIKALYQAEQ
+449 KSIKALNQAEQ
-460 LFLKA
+460 LFLTA

-476 SALCHIYL
+476 SALCHTYL

-498 GLNVCQL
+498 ALNVCQL
-505 IASNEMVSFESQL
+505 IANNEMVSFESQL

-544 PDASEVFISL
+544 SDSSEVFISL
-554 AELYTKL
+554 AELYAKL
-561 GQISRAE
+561 GQVSKAE
-568 NLYQQAINL
+568 SLYQEAINL
-577 ERGNWKNYY
+577 ERGNWQNYY
-586 DYGLFLFYSGRYEQ
+586 DYGLFLFYSGRYQQ

-634 ANVAWSKSLAIEPIS
+634 ANIAWSKSLAIEPIS

-665 ENAAEMYLKSA
+665 ENAAQMYLKSA

-698 KRPNAKLAY
+698 KQKNAQLAYEKGLKLA
-707 QKGLELAKK
+707 QK
-716 NALIND
+716 NAIIND
-722 KYPSLQAQIS
+722 KNPSLQAQIS
-732 RYYSELEQCE
+732 RYYSELRQCE
-742 QAKVHQEIVLT
+742 QAKKHQEIVLK
-753 NNIQDPYIYY
+753 NNVQDPYIYY

-769 INCFDVDAIKLFIE
+769 INCLDVDTVKLFIE
-783 KAILLGYP
+783 KAISLGYP
-791 SKLLLADPQFY
+791 AKLLLADPQFY
-802 DYKLWLQKLVKPI
+802 DYKLWLKTLVQEE
-815 HKKKGIQ
+815 GNL

>member
-1 MSARDEPQATP
+1 MAARDEPQAAP
-12 LLDSIN
+12 LLDNIN
-18 SRFSVDG
+18 SRFSVDT
-25 ELHQGFQLGSIV
+25 ELHQGFQLGAAV

-59 EILLFLS
+59 EVLLFLS
-66 STNGEIVS
+66 STNGEIVT

-81 GWGDNHAAKNN
+81 GWGDKNAAKNN

-125 LPTITKSRNSI
+125 LPTIAKSANSI
-136 WPFPADQAGQII
+136 WPFPADQAGQITGL
-148 DSEKKWKLS
+148 DKKWKLS

-224 KKFNHENTKKHRF
+224 KKFNHENSKKPQF

-259 STHLIEKIENE
+259 STHLIDKIEKE
-270 SSIQPIN
+270 SSVQPIHIFN
-277 AVNEDKAP
+277 HDKAP
-285 QANFTENAVA
+285 RASLTENSVA
-295 ILSFHATDTVNNPQ
+295 ILSFHTIDTANNSQ

-328 FKVSSMRAID
+328 FKVSSMRAVN
-338 ALGPKASITQ
+338 ALGPQASIEQ
-348 IKNRLGVK
+348 IKHSLGVK

-362 SKTINGTLI
+362 SKTIDGTLI

-381 GFQVWSDESKGSTNE
+381 GFQVWSDESKGSINE
-396 LVLLYNELSRK
+396 LVLLYNEISRK
-407 IINALHWLI
+407 IINALHLLI
-416 VGDKSLNNS
+416 VGDKTLDNT
-425 NYLPTESFLA
+425 NYMPTESFLA

-449 KSIKALYQAEQ
+449 KSIKALNQAEQ
-460 LFLKA
+460 LFLTA

-476 SALCHIYL
+476 SALCHTYL

-498 GLNVCQL
+498 ALNVCQL
-505 IASNEMVSFESQL
+505 IANNEMVSFESQL

-544 PDASEVFISL
+544 SDSSEVFISL
-554 AELYTKL
+554 AELYAKL
-561 GQISRAE
+561 GQVSKAE
-568 NLYQQAINL
+568 SLYQEAINL

-586 DYGLFLFYSGRYEQ
+586 DYGLFLFYSGRYQQ

-634 ANVAWSKSLAIEPIS
+634 ANIAWSKSLAIEPIS

-665 ENAAEMYLKSA
+665 ENAAQMYLKSA

-698 KRPNAKLAY
+698 KQKNAQLAYEKGLKLA
-707 QKGLELAKK
+707 QK
-716 NALIND
+716 NAIIND
-722 KYPSLQAQIS
+722 KNPSLQAQIS
-732 RYYSELEQCE
+732 RYYSELRQCE
-742 QAKVHQEIVLT
+742 QAKKHQEIVLK
-753 NNIQDPYIYY
+753 NNVQDPYIYY

-769 INCFDVDAIKLFIE
+769 INCLDVDTVKLFIE
-783 KAILLGYP
+783 KAISLGYP
-791 SKLLLADPQFY
+791 AKLLLADPQFY
-802 DYKLWLQKLVKPI
+802 DYKLWLKTLVQEE
-815 HKKKGIQ
+815 GNL